1 MITVFGSLNVDYIFH
16 VNHLP
21 QPGQTLLASDLA
33 ILPGGKGGN
42 QALAAAKAGAE
53 VRMVG
58 ATGRDGLGQI
68 ALAGLQANGVN
79 TAHVVQVDQAT
90 GTASINVDAAGEN
103 TIVVF
108 SGANGAVSHT
118 HLDGGGLDDTTI
130 LLLQFEVPG
139 AAMERRLLQAAK
151 TAGAKVIW
159 NLAPM
164 GAVTLTLLKNID
176 YLLVNE
182 GELTELC
189 SALGLSDAGKYGLN
203 NIDRITAVAEQTDQ
217 SIVVTLGAQGLFGL
231 SPKATHQRPSA
242 CDHTH

>member
-53 VRMVG
+53 VCMIG

-79 TAHVVQVDQAT
+79 TPVVQVDQAT

-108 SGANGAVSHT
+108 SGANSAVSHT

-130 LLLQFEVPG
+130 P
-139 AAMERRLLQAAK
+139 AA
-151 TAGAKVIW
+151 I
-159 NLAPM
+159 
-164 GAVTLTLLKNID
+164 
-176 YLLVNE
+176 
-182 GELTELC
+182 
-189 SALGLSDAGKYGLN
+189 
-203 NIDRITAVAEQTDQ
+203 
-217 SIVVTLGAQGLFGL
+217 
-231 SPKATHQRPSA
+231 
-242 CDHTH
+242 